1 MKKRLWSRLAAAAV
15 LAIVPSL
22 ASAQAWPSKPV
33 KIVVPF
39 NAGGATDIVARLL
52 AQKLSEAWGQS
63 VVVENK
69 AGAGG
74 NIGADPGAPRTL
86 QAGISVEL

>member
-52 AQKLSEAWGQS
+52 AQKLSELLSAQIE
-63 VVVENK
+63 VESEV
-69 AGAGG
+69 GRGSTFTVRF
-74 NIGADPGAPRTL
+74 PRL
-86 QAGISVEL
+86 GPHPSFP